1 MLSRLNTYYKEM
13 FPLIPRLFVGV
24 IMFFEIYFL
33 LLLNYGV
40 KVEQLAIG
48 MGEIVGSL
56 TIFIFLMILRIAD
69 DFKDYETD
77 QRLFPH
83 RALPSG
89 RVYKQD
95 LIKVAVVVIVIAVV
109 SNIIWMNN
117 LPFFAFLFIYGTLMS
132 LWFFQKSKIQPNL
145 LLALVTHNPVQLV
158 MNAYIISFTCY
169 KYDLPLVSWTSFLVL
184 LTLYFPALIWEISRK
199 IRAPKDETEYVTYS
213 RIFGYKKAT
222 RFVLILTAVDV
233 VTNIL
238 LTYRLNRFAVLLI
251 LGNLLWFTLQCR
263 KFSADPTQFKIV
275 DKVERYTY
283 ILETMMILVVIGY
296 LLLGR
301 L

>member
-1 MLSRLNTYYKEM
+1 MLNRLSIYFKEM
-13 FPLIPRLFVGV
+13 FPLGSRLFVGV
-24 IMFFEIYFL
+24 VMFFEVYFL
-33 LLLNYGV
+33 LLLNSGV
-40 KVEQLAIG
+40 QADQLSIG
-48 MGEIVGSL
+48 IQEVVGSV

-77 QRLFPH
+77 QRLFPE

-89 RVYKQD
+89 RVHKKD
-95 LIKVAVVVIVIAVV
+95 LKTVAVVVIVLAVAA
-109 SNIIWMNN
+109 NLLWMNN
-117 LPFFAFLFIYGTLMS
+117 IGFFAFLFGYGTLMS
-132 LWFFQKSKIQPNL
+132 VWFFQKSKIQPNL

-169 KYDLPLVSWTSFLVL
+169 KYSLPLVSWTSFLVL

-213 RIFGYKKAT
+213 RIFGYRKAT
-222 RFVLILTAVDV
+222 RYVLILTVVDV
-233 VTNIL
+233 VTNVL
-238 LTYRLNRFAVLLI
+238 LTYRLNRYAVVLI
-251 LGNLLWFTLQCR
+251 LLNLVWFGVQCLR
-263 KFSADPTQFKIV
+263 FTKDPTRFRIV

-283 ILETMMILVVIGY
+283 ILETLMIVVVVGY
-296 LLLGR
+296 LFLGR

>member
-1 MLSRLNTYYKEM
+1 MLKRLNIYYKEM

-24 IMFFEIYFL
+24 VMFFEVYFL
-33 LLLNYGV
+33 LLLNNGI
-40 KVEQLAIG
+40 QLNQLSIG
-48 MGEIVGSL
+48 IQEIVGSV

-77 QRLFPH
+77 QRLFPE

-89 RVYKQD
+89 RVYKKD
-95 LIKVAVVVIVIAVV
+95 LKTIAVIVIIIAVLA
-109 SNIIWMNN
+109 NLIWMNN
-117 LPFFAFLFIYGTLMS
+117 LGFFAFLFIYGTLMS
-132 LWFFQKSKIQPNL
+132 VWFFQKSKIQPNL

-169 KYDLPLVSWTSFLVL
+169 KYNLPLISWTSFLVL

-199 IRAPKDETEYVTYS
+199 IRAPKDETDYVTYS

-233 VTNIL
+233 ITNIL
-238 LTYRLNRFAVLLI
+238 LTYRLNRYAVVLI
-251 LGNLLWFTLQCR
+251 LVNLIWFTIQCR
-263 KFSADPTQFKIV
+263 KFTTDPTQFRIV

-283 ILETMMILVVIGY
+283 ILETMMILVVVGY
-296 LLLGR
+296 LIMGR